1 MPVRRSLLAGPVL
14 DVAPKLLGMVLRSTT
29 DEGTVAVRLT
39 EVEAYDGPSDPG
51 SHAYRGQT
59 PRNAVMFGP
68 PGFLYVYF
76 TYGMHFCMN
85 VSAGPDGQP
94 SAVLLRAGEI
104 VEGLDL
110 ARTRRIPAT
119 PAGKFNQ
126 STGTS
131 PALSATQREKG
142 VAPNRTAA
150 GNGVAPGRAA
160 LPGEGV
166 APGWSAAADG
176 VQPGP
181 VAKRANGNPDRDL
194 ARGPARM
201 CVALGIGRD
210 DNGVDLLSGASHIQ
224 LLPGPG
230 FDGEP
235 STGPRVG
242 LREAADRPWR
252 FWIPDDPTVSPYRPH
267 VPKRRT

>member
-14 DVAPKLLGMVLRSTT
+14 DVAPKVLGMVLRSTT
-29 DEGTVAVRLT
+29 DEGTVAVRIT

-59 PRNAVMFGP
+59 ARNAVMFGP
-68 PGFLYVYF
+68 AGFLYVYF

-85 VSAGPDGQP
+85 ISAGPDGQP

-110 ARTRRIPAT
+110 ARTRRLPST
-119 PAGKFNQ
+119 PPGKFNQ
-126 STGTS
+126 SGGQ
-131 PALSATQREKG
+131 PANPRSGRSAG
-142 VAPNRTAA
+142 VMA
-150 GNGVAPGRAA
+150 
-160 LPGEGV
+160 
-166 APGWSAAADG
+166 
-176 VQPGP
+176 GP
-181 VAKRANGNPDRDL
+181 VAKRASGNPDRDL

-210 DNGVDLLSGASHIQ
+210 HNGADLLSKTSHVQ
-224 LLPGPG
+224 LLPGRG

-252 FWIPDDPTVSPYRPH
+252 FWIPGDPTVSPYRPH
-267 VPKRRT
+267 VPKRRS